1 MYTITED
8 NLMTLTFGILMFVV
22 GLMMI
27 FMWLKEVIRY
37 GIDDEDL
44 IMLILSVVLLLLGIM
59 IILIGLD
66 ILVVV

>member
-44 IMLILSVVLLLLGIM
+44 IMLILSVVPLLLGIVM
-59 IILIGLD
+59 ILIGLGV
-66 ILVVV
+66 LVVV

>member
-8 NLMTLTFGILMFVV
+8 NLMALTFGILMFCS

-44 IMLILSVVLLLLGIM
+44 IMLMIPVILLLLGIM
-59 IILIGLD
+59 IILIGLG

>member
-1 MYTITED
+1 
-8 NLMTLTFGILMFVV
+8 MTLTFGILMFCS
-22 GLMMI
+22 GLMML
-27 FMWLKEVIRY
+27 FMLLKEMIRY

-59 IILIGLD
+59 IILIGSG

>member
-44 IMLILSVVLLLLGIM
+44 IMLILSVVLLVLGVM
-59 IILIGLD
+59 IILIGLG

>member
-37 GIDDEDL
+37 GIDYEDL
-44 IMLILSVVLLLLGIM
+44 IMLILSVALLLLGIM
-59 IILIGLD
+59 MILIGLG

>member
-8 NLMTLTFGILMFVV
+8 NLMALTFGILMFCS

-27 FMWLKEVIRY
+27 FMWLKEMIKY

-44 IMLILSVVLLLLGIM
+44 IMLMIPVIVLLLGIVM
-59 IILIGLD
+59 ILFVLF

>member
-1 MYTITED
+1 MYTITEN
-8 NLMTLTFGILMFVV
+8 NLVALTFGTLVLVF
-22 GLMMI
+22 GLTML

-59 IILIGLD
+59 IILIGLG

>member
-8 NLMTLTFGILMFVV
+8 NLMTLTFGILMFCS

-27 FMWLKEVIRY
+27 FMWLKQVIRY

-44 IMLILSVVLLLLGIM
+44 IMLMIPVILLLLGIV
-59 IILIGLD
+59 IILNGLG

>member
-1 MYTITED
+1 MYTITEGR
-8 NLMTLTFGILMFVV
+8 LTALVFGILMFCS

-59 IILIGLD
+59 MILIGLD

>member
-8 NLMTLTFGILMFVV
+8 CLMALAFGILMFVV

-27 FMWLKEVIRY
+27 FMWLKEMIRY
-37 GIDDEDL
+37 GIDEEDL
-44 IMLILSVVLLLLGIM
+44 IMLIIPVILLLLGIM
-59 IILIGLD
+59 MILIGLG

>member
-8 NLMTLTFGILMFVV
+8 NLMALTFEILMFVV

-44 IMLILSVVLLLLGIM
+44 IMLMISVILLLLGIVM
-59 IILIGLD
+59 ILIGLG

>member
-8 NLMTLTFGILMFVV
+8 NLMALTFEILMFVV

-37 GIDDEDL
+37 GIDDEGL
-44 IMLILSVVLLLLGIM
+44 IMLILSVVLLLLGIVM
-59 IILIGLD
+59 ILIGLGV
-66 ILVVV
+66 LVVV